1 MEMTGGSHH
10 PLATLV
16 RLAREGGVLWGGWKD
31 GGAVSC
37 TPR

>member
-16 RLAREGGVLWGGWKD
+16 RLAREGGVLWEGGRME
-31 GGAVSC
+31 G
-37 TPR
+37 P